1 MAAGAVNGTA
11 GDASAVHQAPW
22 PLVTFKRHPL
32 RAVINQIVTF
42 SWLIVVGYVGIKIIA
57 GAYYLIFELYPP
69 LTREWHAAVPDS
81 ALRHDIR
88 DVAEGYYATVLAH
101 AFVFNPWK
109 KNGLLSGITPF
120 KQINHLATR
129 LESALHL
136 PVPDSHHDPS
146 KSTAVLWLA
155 LTFVYAVPGFLIGR
169 WAVQE
174 VSNVLLHFQATAG
187 LLQPHAADQAAPLWN
202 RELST
207 VASGWPKKA
216 YRCPGGAILRPAP
229 RAGSLRGA
237 PQVCCAPTGGFGWQ
251 IHCCRT
257 SAAAS
262 GLCIPLQRHGGNH
275 LAAHGAAGSKGAA
288 ESHRHCAG
296 DHQHR
301 LALSGRVRTADGRQA
316 VAAKPHNLATGRRPV
331 ERPHPSFAADQ
342 LLVAAGQSSADRT
355 FRASKVLRPQV

>member
-109 KNGLLSGITPF
+109 KNGLLSRITPF

-174 VSNVLLHFQATAG
+174 VSNVLLHFQATASFV
-187 LLQPHAADQAAPLWN
+187 QPHAADQAAPLWN

-207 VASGWPKKA
+207 VASGWPKKLI
-216 YRCPGGAILRPAP
+216 G
-229 RAGSLRGA
+229 
-237 PQVCCAPTGGFGWQ
+237 V
-251 IHCCRT
+251 
-257 SAAAS
+257 
-262 GLCIPLQRHGGNH
+262 
-275 LAAHGAAGSKGAA
+275 LAA
-288 ESHRHCAG
+288 
-296 DHQHR
+296 
-301 LALSGRVRTADGRQA
+301 LFF
-316 VAAKPHNLATGRRPV
+316 GRRPV
-331 ERPHPSFAADQ
+331 QGLYEALHKYAARRRVASGGRFTAAVQVLLPPAYVSRCNDMAATTSPHTVQRAVKGPLKATVTVLAIINIA
-342 LLVAAGQSSADRT
+342 LLCLGEYVLLMVA
-355 FRASKVLRPQV
+355 KP